1 VAEAVRIDA
10 GERRKELLWRAGLV
24 LAVAFLVWSA
34 RDLRWEIVWN
44 AAPFLLRA
52 LGVSWLLTIVSV
64 GIGLVAGVLLAA
76 LRLRGP
82 PGLRHLA
89 VGYIELV
96 RATPQIMVIFWVF
109 FSAGTL
115 TGVRLTAW
123 PAAVVALSTIASAYL
138 AEVIRAGLMSVPKIQ
153 HESAWSTGLSP
164 RQAFLHV
171 ALPQALRNMVP
182 ALIAHVVMMFKITSL
197 VYVIGLIDFFRATIL
212 VNNREFAPYEL
223 YVTMAV
229 VYFVCC
235 GALSF
240 LVRRMDP
247 KYTLQS

>member
-1 VAEAVRIDA
+1 MLDA
-10 GERRKELLWRAGLV
+10 GFLDERRKELLWRVGI
-24 LAVAFLVWSA
+24 AVALAALAWSL
-34 RDLRWEIVWN
+34 RDLKWSVVWN

-52 LGVSWLLTIVSV
+52 LGVSWLLTILSV
-64 GIGLVAGVLLAA
+64 AIGMVAGILLAA

-89 VGYIELV
+89 VGYIELI

-109 FSAGTL
+109 FSATPL

-123 PAAVVALSTIASAYL
+123 PAAIIALSMIASAYL
-138 AEVIRAGLMSVPKIQ
+138 AEVIRAGLLSVPKIQ

-164 RQAFLHV
+164 IQAFVHV

-182 ALIAHVVMMFKITSL
+182 ALIAHIVMMFKITSL

-223 YVTMAV
+223 YVTMAA

-235 GALSF
+235 GALSL

>member
-1 VAEAVRIDA
+1 MADA
-10 GERRKELLWRAGLV
+10 LRLDERRKELLWRLGI
-24 LAVAFLVWSA
+24 AVALAALVWSL
-34 RDLRWEIVWN
+34 RDLRWSVVWN

-52 LGVSWLLTIVSV
+52 LGVSWLLTIISV
-64 GIGLVAGVLLAA
+64 ASGMVAGVLLAA

-82 PGLRHLA
+82 AGLRHLA
-89 VGYIELV
+89 VGYIELI

-123 PAAVVALSTIASAYL
+123 PAAIIALSMIAAAYL
-138 AEVIRAGLMSVPKIQ
+138 AEVIRAGLQSVPRIQ

-164 RQAFLHV
+164 IQAFVHV

-223 YVTMAV
+223 YITMGA

-235 GALSF
+235 GALSL